1 MVMQLPIS
9 WVKHQLDPLPTLYIK
24 TWAGL
29 ARCANS
35 SILFLSQA
43 NGKKLKEVS
52 TLTVTVSDKS
62 NQLEKLQS
70 MKVQGECFRLGV
82 DMLDNWAVSATSVTD
97 IIMKF
102 FSNVRT

>member
-1 MVMQLPIS
+1 MASLESVP
-9 WVKHQLDPLPTLYIK
+9 
-24 TWAGL
+24 
-29 ARCANS
+29 ANS

-43 NGKKLKEVS
+43 NGKKLKELS

-82 DMLDNWAVSATSVTD
+82 DMLDNWSVAIYFRYRYHHEVLFECTYLKTPCPID
-97 IIMKF
+97 
-102 FSNVRT
+102 TTC